1 MDLIDENDGK
11 EQESTGLEPDVQ
23 AAADETLADSA
34 AAGEPSAEADEG
46 SGQDAEPEA
55 TPEENEKERA
65 DADDGPLSLD
75 FMDIFESEDMV
86 EPTVAIPGL
95 QTLTMSEVASQTES
109 TLEDV
114 KSQFPS

>member
-11 EQESTGLEPDVQ
+11 EQESAGLETDVQ

-34 AAGEPSAEADEG
+34 AADDPSAEAGEG
-46 SGQDAEPEA
+46 FDQDAEPQA
-55 TPEENEKERA
+55 TPEEDEKERA
-65 DADDGPLSLD
+65 GGGDALLSSD

-86 EPTVAIPGL
+86 EPSVAIPGL
-95 QTLTMSEVASQTES
+95 QNLTMSEVASQTES

-114 KSQFPS
+114 RSRFLS

>member
-11 EQESTGLEPDVQ
+11 EQESTGQEPDVQ

-34 AAGEPSAEADEG
+34 AAGEPSAEAGEG

-55 TPEENEKERA
+55 TPEEDEKERA
-65 DADDGPLSLD
+65 DGPLSLD

-86 EPTVAIPGL
+86 EPSIAIPGL
-95 QTLTMSEVASQTES
+95 QNLTMSEVASQTES

-114 KSQFPS
+114 KSRFAS